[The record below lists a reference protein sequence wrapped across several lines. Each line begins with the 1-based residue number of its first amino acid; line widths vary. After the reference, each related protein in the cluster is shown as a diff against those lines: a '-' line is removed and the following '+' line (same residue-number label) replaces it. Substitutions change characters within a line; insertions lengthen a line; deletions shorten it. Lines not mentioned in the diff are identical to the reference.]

1 LKKRFELFLVLF
13 VVSSF
18 LLSTGLMLSQYS
30 KSDYSTTM
38 KSAKLVITTVTVVTD
53 LPDGAYTLKIGLKWK
68 RILGSYWSD
77 FQTSDSQYEDTGME
91 WVTYPNTIWGGPD
104 SAGTTYT
111 TDKSTAWCYTV
122 ELDESGYEY
131 YVSFKLQKVL
141 SETKSFWLG
150 SSDNDYDVY
159 YETCNVW
166 YGKFGAYLKFEY
178 KFVLYV

>member
-1 LKKRFELFLVLF
+1 
-13 VVSSF
+13 
-18 LLSTGLMLSQYS
+18 MLSQYS

-68 RILGSYWSD
+68 RILGSYW
-77 FQTSDSQYEDTGME
+77 SDSQYEDTGME